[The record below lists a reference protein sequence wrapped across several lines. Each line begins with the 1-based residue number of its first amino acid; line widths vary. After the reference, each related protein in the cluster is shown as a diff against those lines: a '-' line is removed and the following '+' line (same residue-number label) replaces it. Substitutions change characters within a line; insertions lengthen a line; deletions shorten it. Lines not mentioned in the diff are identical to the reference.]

1 MPAVNNP
8 LVTVPMR
15 RQVLAAAGASLTG
28 LHQPGAGVRFWLNGQ
43 PRGAIADAR
52 FGPSFFGIWLAEAT
66 SEPNMRRELLA
77 GTS

>member
-8 LVTVPMR
+8 LVTVPKR
-15 RQVLAAAGASLTG
+15 RQVLAAAGASLAG
-28 LHQPGAGVRFWLNGQ
+28 LHQPAVGVR
-43 PRGAIADAR
+43 D
-52 FGPSFFGIWLAEAT
+52 GPSFFGIWLAEAT